1 MKTAQMHFKSTIL
14 FLFIVL
20 FLGCYSFQGIS
31 IPPEIETYDMPF
43 VEVRTGDA
51 PVGVNQ
57 DFQQRMIDKISR
69 ESRLSLDSDNPD
81 IIISCAITSYS
92 IDPVSPTSN
101 DVVESNKLTISI
113 DVSYEDSTNE
123 ENNWNKKFTKN
134 EQFPSSTNF
143 QSVQEQLNEEIFDLL
158 VEDIFNHA
166 FTNW

>member
-1 MKTAQMHFKSTIL
+1 MIL
-14 FLFIVL
+14 FSYILFS
-20 FLGCYSFQGIS
+20 GCYSFKGIS
-31 IPPEIETYDMPF
+31 IPPDINTYNLPF

-81 IIISCAITSYS
+81 IVISCAITAYR

-101 DVVESNKLTISI
+101 DVAESNKLTISI
-113 DVSYEDSTNE
+113 DVTYEDLLDD
-123 ENNWNKKFTKN
+123 ENSWNRKFTKN

-143 QSVQEQLNEEIFDLL
+143 QSVQDQLNEEIFDLL
-158 VEDIFNHA
+158 VEDIFNYA